1 MAVLTSDLNALFSG
15 GEIMICSG
23 SGRLYCWLRS
33 LTWVNQEFLMLWWRM
48 YNPCLVENVGGAE
61 EGYHMEEG
69 VLVLVDQS
77 WGREG
82 AR

>member
-1 MAVLTSDLNALFSG
+1 MEGIWERVLLAEVSDLGKPGVLDAVV
-15 GEIMICSG
+15 EDVQPM
-23 SGRLYCWLRS
+23 
-33 LTWVNQEFLMLWWRM
+33 
-48 YNPCLVENVGGAE
+48 LVENVGGAE

-82 AR
+82 AG